1 MLLILPSLFLSLAC
15 GIPHFINLDSAIS
28 FSRNTSNANLIDYR
42 VRITEAGMAKIDELG
57 AKPALKFFYTFSTN
71 PVTNSPTS
79 NNNTINE
86 SSYRL
91 SSITSRFSTNIKG
104 SKGNGVLW
112 SPESFSSAPGF
123 YLYTKDNNSTNN
135 FARSSKG
142 ITNRHPEN
150 SGILIGTFSQ
160 SEFDYLNYQ
169 FGAAPDM
176 DLLLTINED
185 YDGNGT
191 YEFNFK
197 LEKEEHS
204 DGFLIKLE
212 SDGDNLLLR
221 THQKNPFPNRATI
234 ERLNQEDPNFY
245 SFIVEEARNTKLYL
259 HVWVAL
265 YGGAGQFTNV
275 YWSPLRHI
283 GALELF

>member
-1 MLLILPSLFLSLAC
+1 MLLILPSLFLFITC

-28 FSRNTSNANLIDYR
+28 FSRVTSNQDLINYR
-42 VRITEAGMAKIDELG
+42 VRITEAGMAKMEELE

-79 NNNTINE
+79 NNNTTNE

-91 SSITSRFSTNIKG
+91 SSVPSRFSTNMKG
-104 SKGNGVLW
+104 SMGNGVLW
-112 SPESFSSAPGF
+112 NPESPNSAPGF

-142 ITNRHPEN
+142 ITNRHADN

-160 SEFDYLNYQ
+160 SDSDSLGYH
-169 FGAAPDM
+169 FGAAPEM
-176 DLLLTINED
+176 DLPLTTIED
-185 YDGNGT
+185 YDGSGI
-191 YEFNFK
+191 YDFNFK
-197 LEKEEHS
+197 LEKEEHLG
-204 DGFLIKLE
+204 GFLIKLE
-212 SDGDNLLLR
+212 SDGDDLFLR
-221 THQKNPFPNRATI
+221 SHQKNLFPNRANI
-234 ERLNQEDPNFY
+234 ERLNQEEPNFY
-245 SFIVEEARNTKLYL
+245 SFIVDEARSAKLYL
-259 HVWVAL
+259 HVWVTL